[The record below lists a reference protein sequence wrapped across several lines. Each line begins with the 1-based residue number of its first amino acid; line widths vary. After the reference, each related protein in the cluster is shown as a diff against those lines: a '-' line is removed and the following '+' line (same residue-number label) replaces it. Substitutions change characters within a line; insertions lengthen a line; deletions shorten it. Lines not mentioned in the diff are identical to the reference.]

1 MNNIRMWSITVA
13 AVLITLL
20 GSSTVAQAQV
30 RRMLVLIDASGS
42 MNIARPQDP
51 LFTTRFEAA
60 KDLAKRR
67 IVAQSRLRIQS
78 FAVYTFSG
86 STTTQHTAGFVELNE
101 ALATIN
107 GLDLFTVGGG
117 VTPLAG
123 SVCDA
128 VDALVAATPGV
139 NDTRVLQL
147 SSDGEENSTPP
158 GHQCAGPA
166 SADAAAPYT
175 PGSWHNKVLAYVKA
189 HDVSTYIDLFDNSQV
204 SFTGTPRASDPDA
217 MATARLARAGANL
230 TAAPTLSE
238 FFTTLAVETGG
249 RLEVVSDQQAALP
262 VFADFNGNACVDRSD
277 ALLVA
282 RAIGRTGEPQGNPL
296 DLDADGV
303 VGFADYALAVS
314 SFTAG
319 GCGTAE
325 PYVARAPVTCTSS
338 QPVVIDGQV
347 LEGSGITINATS
359 LCRITIRNSLIV
371 SGQSAINVQGTAIL
385 TVDNSI
391 VVGEGA
397 WLTARGS
404 TALSAANSVFH
415 GARTTQGAFV
425 FSDRGGNTFE

>member
-20 GSSTVAQAQV
+20 GSSAVAQAQV

-42 MNIARPQDP
+42 MNTARPQDP

-67 IVAQSRLRIQS
+67 IVAQARLRIQS

-86 STTTQHTAGFVELNE
+86 STATAQTAGFVEQN
-101 ALATIN
+101 AAIAAIN

-128 VDALVAATPGV
+128 VDALVAATPGADDV
-139 NDTRVLQL
+139 RVLQL
-147 SSDGEENSTPP
+147 SSDGEENSTPAA
-158 GHQCAGPA
+158 HQCAGPA
-166 SADAAAPYT
+166 SAINTAPYSA
-175 PGSWHNKVLAYVKA
+175 GSWHAKVLAYVTA
-189 HDVSTYIDLFDNSQV
+189 HNVSTSIDLFDNSQI
-204 SFTGTPRASDPDA
+204 SLTGTARSSDPDA
-217 MATARLARAGANL
+217 VATARLARAGSNL

-249 RLEVVSDQQAALP
+249 RLEVVADQQAALP
-262 VFADFNGNACVDRSD
+262 VFADFNGNACADRSD
-277 ALLVA
+277 AILVA
-282 RAIGRTGEPQGNPL
+282 RAFGRTGDPQNNPL

-303 VGFADYALAVS
+303 VGFSDYALAVS

-319 GCGTAE
+319 GCGTPE
-325 PYVARAPVTCTSS
+325 PYVARAPIACTSS

-347 LEGSGITINATS
+347 VEGTGITINATS

-391 VVGEGA
+391 VVGEAA

-415 GARTTQGAFV
+415 GPRTTQGAFV